1 MSTIVEKKA
10 GKQHKIMIRCL
21 YSSDDFYLDITWA
34 GFGPFFHCT
43 DTKETSTARPG
54 LGSANGVFD
63 RHCNALSASPADATP
78 TKKGLGIS
86 SPVMCPHAITAM
98 DPLPCTSLPRHHV
111 PLVEDH
117 NTQFDLLHL
126 LVMLG
131 DDVRNNSAS

>member
-1 MSTIVEKKA
+1 MTFISTSLELVLA
-10 GKQHKIMIRCL
+10 R
-21 YSSDDFYLDITWA
+21 F
-34 GFGPFFHCT
+34 
-43 DTKETSTARPG
+43 STALTQQRPR
-54 LGSANGVFD
+54 LLVVALAQPTGSLTGT
-63 RHCNALSASPADATP
+63 ASPADATP
-78 TKKGLGIS
+78 TKKGLGVS
-86 SPVMCPHAITAM
+86 SPVMCTHAITAL